1 MQEQEQV
8 SVEMLEK
15 EIRCV
20 IARNRTVAFL
30 EWLLAHALQYEQL
43 THKPR

>member
-20 IARNRTVAFL
+20 IARNRTAAFL
-30 EWLLAHALQYEQL
+30 EWLLAHALQYERL
-43 THKPR
+43 TRKTR

>member
-30 EWLLAHALQYEQL
+30 EWLLAHALQYERL
-43 THKPR
+43 TRKTR

>member
-15 EIRCV
+15 EICCV
-20 IARNRTVAFL
+20 MARNRTASFL
-30 EWLLAHALQYEQL
+30 EWLLAHALQYERL
-43 THKPR
+43 TNKTK

>member
-15 EIRCV
+15 EICCV
-20 IARNRTVAFL
+20 IARNRTAAFL
-30 EWLLAHALQYEQL
+30 EWLLAHALQYERL
-43 THKPR
+43 TRKTR